1 MTSAAL
7 DDPANDLTH
16 LVRAFKHSADSCW
29 HIDRHVIDFVGERAA
44 ATPSE
49 IREAC
54 EAALALAARWAERS
68 VAVRGPDC
76 LISAPLAII
85 DDEWLEGRENA
96 PPPHVYLCLARD
108 ADSFRP
114 VSRQTLVSVEPSGN
128 PIVDSL
134 PRGDVALSRV
144 AGVFEDL
151 PGAWVLG
158 PFRGRC

>member
-7 DDPANDLTH
+7 DDPANDLTR
-16 LVRAFKHSADSCW
+16 LVRAFMHSGDSCW
-29 HIDRHVIDFVGERAA
+29 HIDRHVIDFVGERVA

-54 EAALALAARWAERS
+54 EAAVALAARWAEQS
-68 VAVRGPDC
+68 GALRGPDF
-76 LISAPLAII
+76 LISAPVALI
-85 DDEWLEGRENA
+85 DDEWLAGRENA

-114 VSRQTLVSVEPSGN
+114 VSRQTRVSVEASGN

-144 AGVFEDL
+144 DGMFEDL
-151 PGAWVLG
+151 PGAWVVG
-158 PFRGRC
+158 PFTGSC

>member
-7 DDPANDLTH
+7 GDPANDLTH
-16 LVRAFKHSADSCW
+16 LVLAFMNSDDSGW
-29 HIDRHVIDFVGERAA
+29 HIDRHVIDVVRERGR

-54 EAALALAARWAERS
+54 EAAVALAARWAERS
-68 VAVRGPDC
+68 IALRGPDC
-76 LISAPLAII
+76 LISAPVALI

-108 ADSFRP
+108 ADSFQP
-114 VSRQTLVSVEPSGN
+114 VWRAARLNVDTSGN
-128 PIVDSL
+128 AIVDSL
-134 PRGDVALSRV
+134 PRGDVTLSRV
-144 AGVFEDL
+144 DGMFADR

-158 PFRGRC
+158 PFI